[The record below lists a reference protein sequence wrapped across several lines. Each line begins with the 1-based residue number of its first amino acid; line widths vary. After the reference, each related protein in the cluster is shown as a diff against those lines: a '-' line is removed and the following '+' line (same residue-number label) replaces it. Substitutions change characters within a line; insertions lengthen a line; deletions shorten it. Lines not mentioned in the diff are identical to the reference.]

1 MKLNQSSVLT
11 TEKKKK
17 SPLKGI
23 LLALLVILLV
33 IGTCV
38 GLRYQKGGID
48 GNWVAVQLDKKL
60 ENDLNKGMREFEES
74 AEFNAKGIISKPKLM
89 MDVKDGNVTTRFK
102 MTIDK
107 KLFSKRVLAFYD
119 EQLKKNFGND
129 ITYNDLDPEV
139 KKTLEE
145 SLPTASDIEAM
156 LDKGFLQNA
165 KEIGGTYDA
174 KTGVLSAVA
183 FKGEVNRI
191 LHTIKLTY
199 VNDKAA
205 KGLAN
210 QKGKN
215 YSYSL
220 KEKRLKLEGADES
233 YTFKK

>member
-1 MKLNQSSVLT
+1 MKLKKSSVLV

-23 LLALLVILLV
+23 LTTLFVILLA
-33 IGTCV
+33 IGAFAV
-38 GLRYQKGGID
+38 YRYQTGVINGH
-48 GNWVAVQLDKKL
+48 WVAIQLDKKL
-60 ENDLNKGMREFEES
+60 EDDISQGMKEFEES
-74 AEFNAKGIISKPKLM
+74 SEFNAKGIISKPELVM
-89 MDVKDGNVTTRFK
+89 AVKDDKVTTRFK

-107 KLFSKRVLAFYD
+107 KLFSERILTYYD
-119 EQLKKNFGND
+119 EELKKSFRND
-129 ITYNDLDPEV
+129 INYDDLDPEV
-139 KKTLEE
+139 KKALDE
-145 SLPTASDIEAM
+145 SLPTASDIEEM

-165 KEIGGTYDA
+165 KEIGGSYDA

-191 LHTIKLTY
+191 LNTIKLTY

-210 QKGKN
+210 EKGKN

-220 KEKRLKLEGADES
+220 KENRLKLEGADES

>member
-1 MKLNQSSVLT
+1 
-11 TEKKKK
+11 
-17 SPLKGI
+17 
-23 LLALLVILLV
+23 
-33 IGTCV
+33 
-38 GLRYQKGGID
+38 
-48 GNWVAVQLDKKL
+48 
-60 ENDLNKGMREFEES
+60 
-74 AEFNAKGIISKPKLM
+74 
-89 MDVKDGNVTTRFK
+89 
-102 MTIDK
+102 
-107 KLFSKRVLAFYD
+107 
-119 EQLKKNFGND
+119 
-129 ITYNDLDPEV
+129 
-139 KKTLEE
+139 
-145 SLPTASDIEAM
+145 M